1 MYLIVV
7 RERCIVGVSIV
18 RRMNVCVYIVCMVH
32 CLSVCVVLY
41 TSDDG
46 ADGLFCGVG
55 WPQDGTS

>member
-7 RERCIVGVSIV
+7 CERCIVGVSIV

-55 WPQDGTS
+55 